1 MIHYINGTLVAKS
14 PIIAVVESFGIAW
27 ELNIALSTYEKL
39 PLLGEKCLL
48 YSLLQFSQDQVK
60 LYGFSS
66 LAEKEL
72 FVKLTSVSGIGP
84 KIAISVISTL
94 SLSSFV
100 RSIRNGE
107 EHILTKVPGLG
118 KKSAQRLIVELK
130 DKVTDLV
137 DSIDE
142 ADKRTMDK
150 DSLEVESALIALGFN
165 PKDIRRELSLLKA
178 EERDLSI
185 EQTIKETIKRLYQ
198 RSK

>member
-1 MIHYINGTLVAKS
+1 MIHYITGILVAKS
-14 PIIAVVESFGIAW
+14 PVTAVIESFGIAW

-39 PLLGEKCLL
+39 PLLGEKCVL

-72 FVKLTSVSGIGP
+72 FLKLTSVSGIGP

-137 DSIDE
+137 DSMDE

>member
-1 MIHYINGTLVAKS
+1 MIHYITGTLVAKS
-14 PIIAVVESFGIAW
+14 PVTAVIESFGIAW

-39 PLLGEKCLL
+39 PLLGEKTLL
-48 YSLLQFSQDQVK
+48 YSLLQFSQDQVR
-60 LYGFSS
+60 LYGFGS

-72 FVKLTSVSGIGP
+72 FQKLISVSGIGP

-130 DKVTDLV
+130 DKVADLA
-137 DSIDE
+137 DNLDE
-142 ADKRTMDK
+142 VDKRTMDK
-150 DSLEVESALIALGFN
+150 DSMEVESALIALGFN

-178 EERDLSI
+178 EEKDLTI

>member
-14 PIIAVVESFGIAW
+14 PVTAVIESFGIAW

-48 YSLLQFSQDQVK
+48 FSLLQFSQDQVK

-72 FVKLTSVSGIGP
+72 FQKLTSVSGIGP

-137 DSIDE
+137 DSMDE

>member
-1 MIHYINGTLVAKS
+1 MIHYITGTLVAKS
-14 PIIAVVESFGIAW
+14 PVTAVIESFGIAW

-39 PLLGEKCLL
+39 PLLGEKTLL
-48 YSLLQFSQDQVK
+48 YSLLQFSQDQVR
-60 LYGFSS
+60 LYGFGS

-72 FVKLTSVSGIGP
+72 FQKLTSVSGIGP

-130 DKVTDLV
+130 DKVADLA
-137 DSIDE
+137 DNLDE
-142 ADKRTMDK
+142 VDKRTMDK
-150 DSLEVESALIALGFN
+150 DSMEVESALIALGFN

-178 EERDLSI
+178 EEKDLTI

>member
-118 KKSAQRLIVELK
+118 KKSAQRLIVDLK
-130 DKVTDLV
+130 DKVADLI
-137 DSIDE
+137 DSMDE

>member
-14 PIIAVVESFGIAW
+14 PVTAVIESFGIAW

-39 PLLGEKCLL
+39 PLLGEKCVL

-72 FVKLTSVSGIGP
+72 FLKLTSVSGIGP

-137 DSIDE
+137 DSMDE